1 VTFLFDTS
9 VVSEIVKPAPDD
21 NVVEW
26 MKRADETS
34 LYLSVLT
41 IDGLIAATGIAHDLI
56 IATRNTGD
64 FERCGASCF
73 DPWMQS

>member
-1 VTFLFDTS
+1 
-9 VVSEIVKPAPDD
+9 
-21 NVVEW
+21 
-26 MKRADETS
+26 MKRADETT

-56 IATRNTGD
+56 IATRNIGD

-73 DPWMQS
+73 NPWMQS

>member
-9 VVSEIVKPAPDD
+9 VISEIVKPAPDD

-26 MKRADETS
+26 IKRADETT
-34 LYLSVLT
+34 LYLSVFT

-56 IATRNTGD
+56 IETRNIGD
-64 FERCGASCF
+64 FERCGAACF
-73 DPWMQS
+73 NP